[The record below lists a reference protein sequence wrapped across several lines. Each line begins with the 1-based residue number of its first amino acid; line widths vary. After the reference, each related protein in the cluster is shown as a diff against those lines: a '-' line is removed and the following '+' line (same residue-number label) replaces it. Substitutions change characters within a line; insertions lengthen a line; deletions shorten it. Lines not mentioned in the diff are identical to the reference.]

1 MSVKNEIDASTSQ
14 KPSTQTKIPPV
25 TAMHT
30 AKPAPPALPDND
42 PCSYEQSA
50 GMCLH
55 DRIPEVVKKL
65 VALWQTKS
73 GRTNYCF
80 DHIGPV
86 PIPSHQAIINI
97 IYLIRQLLFPGYFTT
112 TKLHASNLE
121 YYIGKET
128 TELYER
134 LTEQITMAIRHD
146 CRRTNLPCTKCEER
160 SHHLALTFI
169 KALPLITE
177 TLAADIRATL
187 TGDPATS
194 SSDEVIFSY
203 PGLLAIS
210 IFRMA
215 HELFLL
221 KVPII
226 PRIMTEHAHSLT
238 GIDIH
243 PGATIG
249 PGLFIDHGTGV
260 VIGETTIIGTNVRIY
275 QGVTLGALSL
285 PRDAGVKL
293 QQVKRH
299 PTIED
304 EVIIYANAIILGGD
318 TVIGKRS
325 IIGGNIWLTASV
337 PPDTR
342 VMLKRP
348 ELIFSEKK

>member
-1 MSVKNEIDASTSQ
+1 MSAPTNKQN
-14 KPSTQTKIPPV
+14 
-25 TAMHT
+25 AM
-30 AKPAPPALPDND
+30 APLEPCDHDHDDN
-42 PCSYEQSA
+42 A
-50 GMCLH
+50 CLH
-55 DRIPEVVKKL
+55 GHIPAVVKKL
-65 VALWQTKS
+65 VASWQTK
-73 GRTNYCF
+73 NCF

-86 PIPSHQAIINI
+86 PIPSHQTIIDI
-97 IYLIRQLLFPGYFTT
+97 IYQIRQLLFPGYFTQA
-112 TKLHASNLE
+112 KLHASNLE
-121 YYIGKET
+121 YYIGQKA
-128 TELYER
+128 TELYEH
-134 LTEQITMAIRHD
+134 LTEQIIMAIRHD
-146 CRRTNLPCTKCEER
+146 CRRTNLACTHCEER
-160 SHHLALTFI
+160 GHHMALAFI
-169 KALPLITE
+169 KTLPQITE

-187 TGDPATS
+187 AGDPATN

-203 PGLLAIS
+203 PGLLATS

-260 VIGETTIIGTNVRIY
+260 VIGETTIIGTNVRLY

-285 PRDAGVKL
+285 PRDAGL
-293 QQVKRH
+293 TLHQVKRH

-304 EVIIYANAIILGGD
+304 EVIIYANAIILGGE
-318 TVIGKRS
+318 TVVGKRS
-325 IIGGNIWLTASV
+325 IIGGNIWLTESV

-348 ELIFSEKK
+348 ELIFSEKKG